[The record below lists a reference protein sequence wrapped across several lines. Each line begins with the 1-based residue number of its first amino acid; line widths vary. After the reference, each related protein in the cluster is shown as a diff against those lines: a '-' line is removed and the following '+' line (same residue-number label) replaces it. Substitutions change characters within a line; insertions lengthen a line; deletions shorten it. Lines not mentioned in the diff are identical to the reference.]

1 MENVVYCKYCKY
13 YRPISETAFECG
25 NIHGL
30 LDPSETDFC
39 SYGKQKQDVPLDGQI
54 RLES

>member
-13 YRPISETAFECG
+13 YHPISETAFECG

-30 LDPSETDFC
+30 LDPSDDDFC
-39 SYGKQKQDVPLDGQI
+39 SKGDYDEARDLDGQI
-54 RLES
+54 PITT